1 MSRTL
6 PELTD
11 ATLTLENRVATL
23 TLNRHDVRNAL
34 TGTALVDD
42 IVATAAWVN
51 RCQDVSVLV
60 ITGAG
65 SAFCAG
71 GNVKDMAE
79 RSGDFAGDVA
89 EVAERYRQG
98 IQRMPLALNQVEVP
112 IIAAVN
118 GAAIGA
124 GFDLAN
130 MADLRIASRK
140 ASFGETFLNLGII
153 PGDGGAWFMQ
163 RQIGYQRAF
172 ELTLSGRVISAD
184 EALAYGVVLEVVE
197 PEQLMEAA
205 LAHANRMA
213 AQPPK
218 ATRLTKRLMK
228 MAPDMELKPFLDVC
242 AVFQGMCHN
251 EPEHLEAVERL
262 LARMKR

>member
-51 RCQDVSVLV
+51 RCQEVSVLV

-79 RSGDFAGDVA
+79 RGGDFAGDVA

-205 LAHANRMA
+205 LAHAKRIA

>member
-1 MSRTL
+1 MTEPVLVERRGDVVVWTL
-6 PELTD
+6 NNPEARNPISDFQTIDELRAAVAEVD
-11 ATLTLENRVATL
+11 RDDSVRVA
-23 TLNRHDVRNAL
+23 
-34 TGTALVDD
+34 
-42 IVATAAWVN
+42 
-51 RCQDVSVLV
+51 VL
-60 ITGAG
+60 TGAG
-65 SAFCAG
+65 SAFSSG
-71 GNVKDMAE
+71 GNVKHMRDKEGM
-79 RSGDFAGDVA
+79 FAGTPA
-89 EVAERYRQG
+89 ELREGYRRG
-98 IQRMPLALNQVEVP
+98 IQRIPKALYHCAVP
-112 IIAAVN
+112 TIAAVN
-118 GAAIGA
+118 GPAVGA
-124 GFDLAN
+124 GCDLAL
-130 MADLRIASRK
+130 MCDLRIASTTAK
-140 ASFGETFLNLGII
+140 FAESFVKLGII

-205 LAHANRMA
+205 LAHAKRIA
-213 AQPPK
+213 AHPPK

>member
-42 IVATAAWVN
+42 IIATAAWVN
-51 RCQDVSVLV
+51 RCQEVSVLV

-79 RSGDFAGDVA
+79 RGGDFAGDVA